1 MSKGNKPNAAL
12 KEMRR
17 TDAAQRQEAYD
28 KKSPAEILASL
39 DEKYGKGQGAK
50 KVRAKLAK
58 KLAKKA

>member
-1 MSKGNKPNAAL
+1 MSKGNNPRADL

-28 KKSPAEILASL
+28 KKSPAEILAAL
-39 DEKYGKGQGAK
+39 DERYGKGQGAK

-58 KLAKKA
+58 KQVKKA